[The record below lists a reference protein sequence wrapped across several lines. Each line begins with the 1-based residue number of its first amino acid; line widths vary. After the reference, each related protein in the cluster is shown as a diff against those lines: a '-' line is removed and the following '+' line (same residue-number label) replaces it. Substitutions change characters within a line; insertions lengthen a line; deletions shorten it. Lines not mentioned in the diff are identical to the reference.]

1 MKTTSETESKLN
13 RIDLRVNSSQKA
25 LLEKAAALKGIS
37 LSAYLL
43 SNALEAAQS
52 DITAYQKLVL
62 SDRDRD
68 LFLALFENPP
78 KPNQA
83 LTKAMQTFQQKYEVD

>member
-1 MKTTSETESKLN
+1 MKTTSETESKVN

-25 LLEKAAALKGIS
+25 LLEKAAAIKGLS

-43 SNALEAAQS
+43 SNALEAAQA
-52 DITAYQKLVL
+52 DITAYNKLVL

-68 LFLALFENPP
+68 LFLALIENPP
-78 KPNQA
+78 QPNPA
-83 LTKAMQTFQQKYEVD
+83 LTKAMQEFQQKYEVE